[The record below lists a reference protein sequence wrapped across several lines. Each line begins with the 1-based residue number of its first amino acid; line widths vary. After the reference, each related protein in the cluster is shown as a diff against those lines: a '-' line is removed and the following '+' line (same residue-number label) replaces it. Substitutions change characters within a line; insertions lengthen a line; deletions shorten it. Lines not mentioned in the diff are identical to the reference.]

1 MPALLAAAVPLAAAE
16 GPVAPWAGFPR
27 QEYAWA
33 KEVVTAAHM
42 DLGRVKAV
50 VEAHPAAANATID
63 WGFGD
68 WETPLGAAAH
78 MGRREIAEYLL
89 EKGARLDIFAA
100 AMLGMTEVV
109 KAMVAAR
116 PGIEG
121 TLGPHGIPL
130 LSHARAGGERGK
142 ETLAYLETL
151 PAAGRGIPTPPLD
164 RERRKLFAGVY
175 QIEGGPRAEVKL
187 LSPDQLGL
195 MVESAS
201 PRLHHAGNE
210 VFYPAGVPRVRVEFE
225 MKNGKPAGM
234 RITDGP
240 MVVQAKRIE

>member
-1 MPALLAAAVPLAAAE
+1 MPGFLAAAVPLAAAD

-33 KEVVTAAHM
+33 QQVVGAAHR
-42 DLGRVKAV
+42 DLNQVKAV
-50 VEAHPAAANATID
+50 VEVHPAAVNAAVD

-68 WETPLGAAAH
+68 WETPLGAASH
-78 MGRREIAEYLL
+78 TGRREIAEYLI
-89 EKGARLDIFAA
+89 ENGARLDIFAA

-109 KAMVAAR
+109 KTMVAAR
-116 PGIEG
+116 PGIEA

-130 LSHARAGGERGK
+130 LSHARVGGERAK

-151 PAAGRGIPTPPLD
+151 PAAGRGIPTPPLVA
-164 RERRKLFAGVY
+164 ERRKLFAGVY
-175 QIEGGPRAEVKL
+175 QIEGGPRAEIKL

-195 MVESAS
+195 LVEGAS

-225 MKNGKPAGM
+225 MKEGKPAGM

-240 MVVQAKRIE
+240 LVVHAKRID